1 MAFFDNKSEM
11 FIFSQILSAAAV
23 FSNVFLFG
31 VLQVWI
37 ESK

>member
-1 MAFFDNKSEM
+1 MAFFDNKSDM
-11 FIFSQILSAAAV
+11 FTFCQILSAAAV
-23 FSNVFLFG
+23 FSNVFLFW